1 MADKIHK
8 QTDRLLFNLE
18 KQLKKEYSKKF
29 FDLKHKIKEFMG
41 ELPVDKDLTPIERY
55 TQAQKYN
62 RIEKIEEEFAREIN
76 VVNKKAVSMVNTTM
90 KEVYKTNYKGGIN
103 ELAVL
108 LAITIPNKYEKLP
121 EQKEI
126 NKEIEEEISPFDT
139 LALND
144 AKDIDLLRRDVIR
157 QFTTSIMNGED
168 ANKLIKRLQKT
179 TELKLSDITRIARTE
194 TTRIENLGRLDAYE
208 VAKKMGYTVYKKWV
222 AVSDGKTR
230 HTHKLADGQMV
241 EIDEDFVVGG
251 ERLKCPGD
259 KNGSAGNV
267 INCRCTMI
275 AGIKK

>member
-8 QTDRLLFNLE
+8 QTDRLLFDLE
-18 KQLKKEYSKKF
+18 KKLKKEYSAKF
-29 FDLKHKIKEFMG
+29 FDLKKKVKEFMG
-41 ELPVDKDLTPIERY
+41 EIGIDKNLTPIERY

-62 RIEKIEEEFAREIN
+62 RLEKVEEEFAKEIN
-76 VVNKKAVSMVNTTM
+76 AVNKMAVSMVNTTM
-90 KEVYKTNYKGGIN
+90 KEVYKTNYKGGIG

-121 EQKEI
+121 DNKEI
-126 NKEIEEEISPFDT
+126 NKELEEEKSPFDE

-194 TTRIENLGRLDAYE
+194 TTRMENSARLEAYRKI
-208 VAKKMGYTVYKKWV
+208 KKMGYNVNKIWV
-222 AVSDGKTR
+222 AVMDRKTR
-230 HTHKLADGQMV
+230 DRHRAMNGV
-241 EIDEDFVVGG
+241 EVEVDEPFIVGKD
-251 ERLKCPGD
+251 RLMFPGD
-259 KNGSAGNV
+259 KNGSAENV
-267 INCRCTMI
+267 INCRCTMR
-275 AGIKK
+275 GVIKK